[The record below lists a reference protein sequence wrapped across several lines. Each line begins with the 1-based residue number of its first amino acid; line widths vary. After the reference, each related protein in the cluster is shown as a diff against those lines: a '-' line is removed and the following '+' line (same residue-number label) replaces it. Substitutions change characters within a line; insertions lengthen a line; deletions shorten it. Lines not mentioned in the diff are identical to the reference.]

1 MPVGMMDRPPMPGP
15 PISGQMGVPPP
26 GQQDQP
32 GGMGTM
38 AQQQTNPH
46 GAILAQVEA
55 VKRVLESM
63 AQTEPT
69 MAPFAQQASQAL
81 DNGVAA
87 VNSAPRSSPDGMA
100 PSAPSAQPSTPGA
113 GMPAFG

>member
-1 MPVGMMDRPPMPGP
+1 MPGIMDRPPMPGP
-15 PISGQMGVPPP
+15 PISGQMGIPPP
-26 GQQDQP
+26 EQENQ

-38 AQQQTNPH
+38 ANQTVNPH

-55 VKRVLESM
+55 VKRVLEQL
-63 AQTEPT
+63 AQTEPV

-87 VNSAPRSSPDGMA
+87 VNSAPRATPEGMA
-100 PSAPSAQPSTPGA
+100 QMAAPGPQAASPGA